1 MKLINKS
8 NILPRGGIVLGK
20 TISVVLLSVIVHVS
34 AIAAQDLYAEGQANL
49 DRRDWQAAYTTF
61 KELSEVKGDRQDAA
75 LYWLAYAQFKNKKSR
90 GALSTIARL
99 VDSYP
104 DSSWLDDA
112 RALEVEIRDARG
124 EALEIDDDELKLY
137 AIDSLMNSSSDK
149 TVPLLIRIIKAE
161 NSNKIKKRALFV
173 LSQSETPEA
182 YSAIALLASDD
193 SNENLQEAAIHTLGV
208 SGSEHAIPVLKKVYE
223 ATTNKVVKQMVLRSF
238 MISDN
243 SEELLD
249 VARGEKNDDLKRSAV
264 HLLGVMSMSDSLLQL
279 YNEKE
284 FAQQRKAIIHAI
296 AIGDGIDELFEI
308 ASSEEDETLRVHA
321 VEALGITGD
330 SGVRLA
336 KLYAE
341 VSSRKLQAAVI
352 KALFMQDDAKQLIE
366 LLKQENDPGLK
377 REMLQSLSIMGSEDS
392 DEFFIEILNGQ
403 N

>member
-1 MKLINKS
+1 
-8 NILPRGGIVLGK
+8 
-20 TISVVLLSVIVHVS
+20 
-34 AIAAQDLYAEGQANL
+34 
-49 DRRDWQAAYTTF
+49 
-61 KELSEVKGDRQDAA
+61 
-75 LYWLAYAQFKNKKSR
+75 
-90 GALSTIARL
+90 L

-392 DEFFIEILNGQ
+392 DEFFIEILNWQ